1 MSTTFKLWES
11 VIGLQCDNVSGFT
24 LSNYIPSSSLQRSW
38 TIMGVCN
45 IMAFMIINPVL
56 YNNDN
61 SNNNKTSTCSSAII
75 LTRMQK
81 AMQSSNK
88 VKYNYKML
96 FEKIGKIWENT
107 GICVAFNR
115 PWHSLASPLRI
126 QWLCTRMQTNHQ
138 QWQRS

>member
-1 MSTTFKLWES
+1 
-11 VIGLQCDNVSGFT
+11 
-24 LSNYIPSSSLQRSW
+24 LSRKSELAKNSW
-38 TIMGVCN
+38 GEVARFGGELSPPKGAWIKPWCN

-96 FEKIGKIWENT
+96 FEKIGKI
-107 GICVAFNR
+107 
-115 PWHSLASPLRI
+115 
-126 QWLCTRMQTNHQ
+126 
-138 QWQRS
+138 